1 MTRVRTGPNGL
12 PVRVA
17 PDGTREELDV
27 ENRVCIPYGHN
38 GSFARFGRRLMAR
51 RLGKFA
57 AGFALT
63 SVVISLPAYS
73 VGETIGERPL
83 SMVTIVT
90 NPGEFAGRVVD
101 NLAENTRVIPAVGPP
116 VAALVEN
123 TIGRIGD

>member
-1 MTRVRTGPNGL
+1 MTRVRRGPNNL
-12 PVRVA
+12 PTRVA
-17 PDGTREELDV
+17 PDGTKEELDD
-27 ENRVCIPYGHN
+27 EMGVCIPYGHN
-38 GSFARFGRRLMAR
+38 GSLARFGRRLMAR

-63 SVVISLPAYS
+63 SVVISLPVYS

-83 SMVTIVT
+83 SIVTIVT

-101 NLAENTRVIPAVGPP
+101 NIAENTRVIPVVGPP